1 MAPRGRPRKRL
12 SRMDAAVDA
21 MTPFG
26 FDESLVR
33 KTVNKLLKEYEGD
46 EGWEG
51 WAFIEDCGY
60 KELIDAFLRD
70 QEVDHGEERQ
80 TQTQKGVSSQDESA
94 EDPASESTIAPSG
107 TLVVSTCY
115 EAGNTVGETACTEL
129 VNAVEEPTYEEL
141 CSNKQDIG
149 STEVFCPPSAERDG
163 NRWTDIGEDQ
173 TLTQK
178 GSANAV
184 FSNNGENPRSNS
196 HVTSPPPTTSACP
209 VNRLK
214 MSSWSQV
221 QSQSTSHVSTPP
233 PASSSSPVVNR
244 FKMSFGSQVKSRS
257 TPCVSTPPLTSSSC
271 PVNRLKINS
280 GSQVESRSTPHVS
293 TPPPTSS
300 SSPVNRLK
308 MTSVSQVKSRSNSHV
323 SAPPP
328 TSPSSPISADHRTK
342 TLPSS
347 KPVSVPP
354 RKRVPCYGW
363 IGNDDEEDADDF
375 IQLPPM
381 KPTTSQNS
389 SGGTNKQMK
398 RKSRWD
404 IRPNDP

>member
-26 FDESLVR
+26 FDELLVR

-51 WAFIEDCGY
+51 WAFIEDSGY
-60 KELIDAFLRD
+60 KELIDAILRD
-70 QEVDHGEERQ
+70 QEAKDDEEQ
-80 TQTQKGVSSQDESA
+80 QIQTQKQGVSSQDERA

-107 TLVVSTCY
+107 ALVVSTCNG
-115 EAGNTVGETACTEL
+115 ADNTVGETACTEL
-129 VNAVEEPTYEEL
+129 VNAAGEPTYEEL

-149 STEVFCPPSAERDG
+149 RTEVFCPPPAERDG

-173 TLTQK
+173 IFTQK
-178 GSANAV
+178 GLANAV
-184 FSNNGENPRSNS
+184 FSNGENPRSNS
-196 HVTSPPPTTSACP
+196 HVSSPSPTTSSCP

-214 MSSWSQV
+214 MS
-221 QSQSTSHVSTPP
+221 
-233 PASSSSPVVNR
+233 
-244 FKMSFGSQVKSRS
+244 
-257 TPCVSTPPLTSSSC
+257 
-271 PVNRLKINS
+271 
-280 GSQVESRSTPHVS
+280 
-293 TPPPTSS
+293 
-300 SSPVNRLK
+300 
-308 MTSVSQVKSRSNSHV
+308 SVSQVKSRSNSHV
-323 SAPPP
+323 STPPP
-328 TSPSSPISADHRTK
+328 TSSSSPISSLPPPADRHTT

-363 IGNDDEEDADDF
+363 IGSDDEEDADDF

-381 KPTTSQNS
+381 KPTTPLQSQNS

>member
-60 KELIDAFLRD
+60 KELIDAILRD
-70 QEVDHGEERQ
+70 QEADDDEERQ
-80 TQTQKGVSSQDESA
+80 TQTQKGVSSQDERA

-107 TLVVSTCY
+107 ALVVSTCN

-149 STEVFCPPSAERDG
+149 STEIFCPPSAERDG

-184 FSNNGENPRSNS
+184 FSNGENPRINS

-221 QSQSTSHVSTPP
+221 QSQSTSPVSTPP
-233 PASSSSPVVNR
+233 PASSSSPVN
-244 FKMSFGSQVKSRS
+244 
-257 TPCVSTPPLTSSSC
+257 C
-271 PVNRLKINS
+271 
-280 GSQVESRSTPHVS
+280 
-293 TPPPTSS
+293 
-300 SSPVNRLK
+300 LK
-308 MTSVSQVKSRSNSHV
+308 MTSVSQVKSWSNSRV

-328 TSPSSPISADHRTK
+328 TSPSSPISSLPADHHTT

-347 KPVSVPP
+347 KPVSAPP

-363 IGNDDEEDADDF
+363 IGSDDEEDADDF

-381 KPTTSQNS
+381 KPTTPLQSQNS

-404 IRPNDP
+404 I